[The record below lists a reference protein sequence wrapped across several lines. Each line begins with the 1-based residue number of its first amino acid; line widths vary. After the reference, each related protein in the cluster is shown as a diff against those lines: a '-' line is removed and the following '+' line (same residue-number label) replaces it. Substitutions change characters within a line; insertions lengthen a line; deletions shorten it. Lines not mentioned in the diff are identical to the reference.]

1 VRTLG
6 TLLRWRGRF
15 DLIHVHALTDALY
28 PAWLVARLLR
38 VPIVFEMTL
47 VGSDDPMAVRQSANL
62 LLGPRFGI
70 YKRCDGFVAIS
81 FALARRYLEAG
92 LPGDRLRVIPQGVDL
107 ERFTPAADRCAE
119 RRTLGLPE
127 NSPLLAFVGSLNE
140 RKGIDVL
147 LAAWGRIHAA
157 LPNAHLLLV
166 GKNDF
171 SDDRE
176 ARSYL
181 ERHLAALDADARANL
196 HRTGVRD
203 DAERYL
209 RAADL
214 FLFPSRREGFGSA
227 IIEAMACGLPC
238 IVAELPGITD
248 LIFGRAASTALEP
261 GADGIVVP
269 QEDPQAIAGAAL
281 ALLSAP
287 HQATSIG
294 LRARGRVE
302 AKFGFDSITSAY
314 LDFYGEL
321 LARGNR

>member
-1 VRTLG
+1 
-6 TLLRWRGRF
+6 LRWRGRF

-28 PAWLVARLLR
+28 PAWLAARLLR

-47 VGSDDPMAVRQSANL
+47 VGSDDPIAVRQSANL
-62 LLGPRFGI
+62 LLGPRFAI

-81 FALARRYLEAG
+81 AALARRYHQAG
-92 LPGDRLRVIPQGVDL
+92 LPGHRLRVIPQGVDL
-107 ERFTPAADRCAE
+107 ARFTPAVDRRVE
-119 RRTLGLPE
+119 RRMLDLPE
-127 NSPLLAFVGSLNE
+127 DSPLLAFLGSLIE

-157 LPNAHLLLV
+157 RRNAHLVLI
-166 GKNDF
+166 GRDDF
-171 SDDRE
+171 SNDPE

-181 ERHLAALDADARANL
+181 ERHLAALDSSARANL

-248 LIFGRAASTALEP
+248 LIFGCPTPTALEP
-261 GADGIVVP
+261 AGDGIVVP
-269 QEDPQAIAGAAL
+269 QEDPKAIAGAAL

-287 HQATSIG
+287 RQATSIG
-294 LRARGRVE
+294 LKARARVE
-302 AKFGFDSITSAY
+302 AKFGFDSITAAY
-314 LDFYGEL
+314 LEFYAEL
-321 LARGNR
+321 LARGKR